1 MSVVCHS
8 LPEWTKE
15 LKESL
20 DKNPIMIL
28 EDHSLKKPFCVSF
41 QGLSLQ
47 KKDIFSF
54 KKMKEAENLVNCVR
68 DLSIGQIIRYN
79 EYLKS
84 QGVDVKE
91 SDLENY
97 LEI

>member
-1 MSVVCHS
+1 MNVECNN

-28 EDHSLKKPFCVSF
+28 EDHGLKKPFCVSF
-41 QGLSLQ
+41 AGTDPE
-47 KKDIFSF
+47 KKDVFSF
-54 KKMKEAENLVNCVR
+54 KKMKEAKNLVNCVR
-68 DLSIGQIIRYN
+68 DLAVGQIIRYSV
-79 EYLKS
+79 YLKS